1 MDTQFEEMRKQMEML
16 KSKLDKQEIVN
27 EKILRKSM
35 RKNVNN
41 ISRRYTAL
49 VVVAMLMIPYA
60 YYVFVSMMGYSIGFW
75 IATVVF
81 MLISCGYTVWNGRDL
96 YAGNLMEK
104 SLLVVKQKMALA
116 KKRDNQWML
125 FGIPMLILWLAYF
138 VYEVYQKG
146 GAEEVHTLLLASAF
160 GGAVGLILGLT
171 IHFKTQREYQEI
183 IDQIEEMEDMEDD
196 Q

>member
-1 MDTQFEEMRKQMEML
+1 MDTQFEEMRMQMEML
-16 KSKLDKQEIVN
+16 KTKLDKQEIVN
-27 EKILRKSM
+27 DRILRKSM
-35 RKNVNN
+35 KKNMNN
-41 ISRRYTAL
+41 ITRRYTIL
-49 VVVAMLMIPYA
+49 VVLALLMIPYA

-81 MLISCGYTVWNGRDL
+81 MLISCGFKVWNSRDL
-96 YAGNLMEK
+96 YTGNLMEK
-104 SLLVVKQKMALA
+104 NLLEVRQKMALA

-183 IDQIEEMEDMEDD
+183 IDQIEEMTE
-196 Q
+196 

>member
-104 SLLVVKQKMALA
+104 NLLEVRQKMALA

-125 FGIPMLILWLAYF
+125 FGFPMLILWLAYF

-146 GAEEVHTLLLASAF
+146 GAEEVHTLLMASAF

-183 IDQIEEMEDMEDD
+183 IDQIEEMTE
-196 Q
+196 

>member
-27 EKILRKSM
+27 DRILRKSM
-35 RKNVNN
+35 KKNMNN
-41 ISRRYTAL
+41 ITRRYTIL
-49 VVVAMLMIPYA
+49 VVLALLMIPYA
-60 YYVFVSMMGYSIGFW
+60 YYVFVSMMDYSIGFW

-81 MLISCGYTVWNGRDL
+81 MLICSGFTVWNGRDL
-96 YAGNLMEK
+96 YTGNLMEK
-104 SLLVVKQKMALA
+104 NLLEVRQKMALA

-183 IDQIEEMEDMEDD
+183 IDQIEEMTE
-196 Q
+196 

>member
-1 MDTQFEEMRKQMEML
+1 MDTQFEEMRMQMEML

-27 EKILRKSM
+27 DRILRKSM
-35 RKNVNN
+35 KKNMNN
-41 ISRRYTAL
+41 ITRRYTIL
-49 VVVAMLMIPYA
+49 VVLALLMIPYA

-81 MLISCGYTVWNGRDL
+81 MLISCGYTVWNGKDL
-96 YAGNLMEK
+96 YNGNLMEK
-104 SLLVVKQKMALA
+104 SLLVVRQKMALA

-125 FGIPMLILWLAYF
+125 FGFPMLILWLAYF

-146 GAEEVHTLLLASAF
+146 GAEEVHTLLMASAF
-160 GGAVGLILGLT
+160 GGAVGLILGLI

-183 IDQIEEMEDMEDD
+183 IDQIEEVTE
-196 Q
+196 

>member
-1 MDTQFEEMRKQMEML
+1 MDTQFEEMRMQMEML
-16 KSKLDKQEIVN
+16 KSKLDRQEIVN
-27 EKILRKSM
+27 DRILRKSM
-35 RKNVNN
+35 KKNMNN
-41 ISRRYTAL
+41 ITRRCTIL
-49 VVVAMLMIPYA
+49 VVLALLMIPYA

-81 MLISCGYTVWNGRDL
+81 MLISCGYTVWNGKDL
-96 YAGNLMEK
+96 YNGNLMEK
-104 SLLVVKQKMALA
+104 SLLVVRQKMALA

-183 IDQIEEMEDMEDD
+183 IDQIEEMTE
-196 Q
+196 

>member
-35 RKNVNN
+35 KKNMNN
-41 ISRRYTAL
+41 ITRRYTIL
-49 VVVAMLMIPYA
+49 VVVALLMIPYA
-60 YYVFVSMMGYSIGFW
+60 YYVFVNMMGYSIGFW

-81 MLISCGYTVWNGRDL
+81 MLISCGFTVWNGRDL
-96 YAGNLMEK
+96 YTGNLMEK
-104 SLLVVKQKMALA
+104 NLLEVRQKMALA

-125 FGIPMLILWLAYF
+125 FGFPMLILWLAYF

-146 GAEEVHTLLLASAF
+146 GAEEVHTLLMASAF

-183 IDQIEEMEDMEDD
+183 IDQIEEMTE
-196 Q
+196 

>member
-1 MDTQFEEMRKQMEML
+1 MDTQFEEMRMQMEML

-27 EKILRKSM
+27 DRILRKSM
-35 RKNVNN
+35 KKNMNN
-41 ISRRYTAL
+41 ITRRYIIL
-49 VVVAMLMIPYA
+49 VVVALLMIPYA

-104 SLLVVKQKMALA
+104 SLLVVRQKMALA

-146 GAEEVHTLLLASAF
+146 GAEDVHTLLLASAF

-183 IDQIEEMEDMEDD
+183 IDQIEEMTE
-196 Q
+196 

>member
-1 MDTQFEEMRKQMEML
+1 MDTQFEEMRMQMEML

-27 EKILRKSM
+27 DRILRKSM
-35 RKNVNN
+35 KKNMNN
-41 ISRRYTAL
+41 ITRRYTIL
-49 VVVAMLMIPYA
+49 VVVALLMIPYA
-60 YYVFVSMMGYSIGFW
+60 YYVFVSMMGYSVGFW

-125 FGIPMLILWLAYF
+125 FGFPMLILWLAYF

-183 IDQIEEMEDMEDD
+183 IDQIEEMTE
-196 Q
+196 

>member
-1 MDTQFEEMRKQMEML
+1 MDTQFEEMRMQMEML

-27 EKILRKSM
+27 DRILRKSM
-35 RKNVNN
+35 KKNMNN
-41 ISRRYTAL
+41 ITRRYTIL
-49 VVVAMLMIPYA
+49 VVLALLMIPYA

-81 MLISCGYTVWNGRDL
+81 MLICSGFTVWNGRDL
-96 YAGNLMEK
+96 YTGNLMEK
-104 SLLVVKQKMALA
+104 NLLEVRQKMALA

-125 FGIPMLILWLAYF
+125 FGFPMLILWLAYF

-146 GAEEVHTLLLASAF
+146 GAEEVHTLLMASAF

-183 IDQIEEMEDMEDD
+183 IDQIEEVTE
-196 Q
+196 

>member
-1 MDTQFEEMRKQMEML
+1 MDTQFEEMRMQMEML

-35 RKNVNN
+35 KKNMNN
-41 ISRRYTAL
+41 ITRRYTIL
-49 VVVAMLMIPYA
+49 VVVALLMIPYA

-81 MLISCGYTVWNGRDL
+81 MLISCGYTVWNGKDL
-96 YAGNLMEK
+96 YNGNLMEK
-104 SLLVVKQKMALA
+104 SLLVVRQKMALA

-146 GAEEVHTLLLASAF
+146 GAEEVHTLLMASAF

-183 IDQIEEMEDMEDD
+183 IDQIEEMTE
-196 Q
+196 

>member
-1 MDTQFEEMRKQMEML
+1 MDTQFEEMRMQMEML
-16 KSKLDKQEIVN
+16 KTKLDKQEIVN

-35 RKNVNN
+35 KKNMNN
-41 ISRRYTAL
+41 ITRRYTIL
-49 VVVAMLMIPYA
+49 VVVALLMIPYA

-183 IDQIEEMEDMEDD
+183 IDQIEEMTE
-196 Q
+196 

>member
-1 MDTQFEEMRKQMEML
+1 MDTQFEEMRMQMEML

-27 EKILRKSM
+27 DRILRKSM
-35 RKNVNN
+35 KKNMNN
-41 ISRRYTAL
+41 ITRRYTIL
-49 VVVAMLMIPYA
+49 VVLALLMIPYA
-60 YYVFVSMMGYSIGFW
+60 YYVFVNMMGYSIGFW

-81 MLISCGYTVWNGRDL
+81 MLISCGFTVWNGRDL
-96 YAGNLMEK
+96 YTGNLMEK
-104 SLLVVKQKMALA
+104 NLLEVRQKMALA

-125 FGIPMLILWLAYF
+125 FGFPMLILWLAYF

-146 GAEEVHTLLLASAF
+146 GAEEVHTLLMASAF

-183 IDQIEEMEDMEDD
+183 IDQIEEMTE
-196 Q
+196 

>member
-1 MDTQFEEMRKQMEML
+1 MDTQFEEMRMQMEML

-27 EKILRKSM
+27 DRILRKSM
-35 RKNVNN
+35 KKNMNN
-41 ISRRYTAL
+41 ITRRYTIL
-49 VVVAMLMIPYA
+49 VVVALLMIPYA

-81 MLISCGYTVWNGRDL
+81 MLISCGYTVWNGKDL
-96 YAGNLMEK
+96 YNGNLMEK
-104 SLLVVKQKMALA
+104 SLLVVRQKMALA

-183 IDQIEEMEDMEDD
+183 IDQIEEMTE
-196 Q
+196 

>member
-35 RKNVNN
+35 KKNMNN
-41 ISRRYTAL
+41 ITRRYTILMVLAL
-49 VVVAMLMIPYA
+49 LMIPYA
-60 YYVFVSMMGYSIGFW
+60 YYVFVNMMGYSIGFW

-81 MLISCGYTVWNGRDL
+81 MLISCGFTVWNGRDL
-96 YAGNLMEK
+96 YTGNLMEK
-104 SLLVVKQKMALA
+104 NLLEVRQKMALA

-125 FGIPMLILWLAYF
+125 FGFPMLILWLAYF

-146 GAEEVHTLLLASAF
+146 GAEEVHTLLMASAF

-183 IDQIEEMEDMEDD
+183 IDQIEEMTE
-196 Q
+196 

>member
-1 MDTQFEEMRKQMEML
+1 MDTQFEEMRMQMEML

-27 EKILRKSM
+27 DRILRKSM
-35 RKNVNN
+35 KKNMNN
-41 ISRRYTAL
+41 ITRRYTIL
-49 VVVAMLMIPYA
+49 VVVALLMIPYA
-60 YYVFVSMMGYSIGFW
+60 YYVFVSMMGYSIGLW

-81 MLISCGYTVWNGRDL
+81 MLISCGYTVWNGKDL
-96 YAGNLMEK
+96 YNGNLMEK
-104 SLLVVKQKMALA
+104 SLLMVRQKMALA

-183 IDQIEEMEDMEDD
+183 IDQIEEMTE
-196 Q
+196 

>member
-35 RKNVNN
+35 RKNAKN

-49 VVVAMLMIPYA
+49 VVLALLMIPYA
-60 YYVFVSMMGYSIGFW
+60 YYIFVSVMGYSIGFW
-75 IATVVF
+75 IATTVF
-81 MLISCGYTVWNGRDL
+81 MLICCGYTVWNGKDL
-96 YAGNLMEK
+96 YNGNLMEK
-104 SLLVVKQKMALA
+104 SLLVVRQKMALA

-146 GAEEVHTLLLASAF
+146 GAEEVHTLLMASAF

-183 IDQIEEMEDMEDD
+183 IDQIEEMTE
-196 Q
+196 

>member
-146 GAEEVHTLLLASAF
+146 GAEEVHTLLMASAF

-183 IDQIEEMEDMEDD
+183 IDQIEEMTE
-196 Q
+196 

>member
-1 MDTQFEEMRKQMEML
+1 MDTQFEEMRMQMEML

-27 EKILRKSM
+27 DRILRKSM
-35 RKNVNN
+35 KKNMNN
-41 ISRRYTAL
+41 ITRRYTIL
-49 VVVAMLMIPYA
+49 VVVALLMIPYA

-81 MLISCGYTVWNGRDL
+81 MLISCGFTVWNGRDL
-96 YAGNLMEK
+96 YTGNLMEK
-104 SLLVVKQKMALA
+104 NLLEVRQKMALA

-146 GAEEVHTLLLASAF
+146 GAEEVHTLLMASAF

-183 IDQIEEMEDMEDD
+183 IDQIEEMTE
-196 Q
+196 

>member
-1 MDTQFEEMRKQMEML
+1 MDTQFEEMRMQMEML

-35 RKNVNN
+35 KKNMNN
-41 ISRRYTAL
+41 ITRRYTIL
-49 VVVAMLMIPYA
+49 VVVALLMIPYA

-81 MLISCGYTVWNGRDL
+81 MLISCGYTVWNGKDL
-96 YAGNLMEK
+96 YNGNLMEK
-104 SLLVVKQKMALA
+104 NLLEVRQKMALA

-125 FGIPMLILWLAYF
+125 FGFPMLILWLAYF

-146 GAEEVHTLLLASAF
+146 GAEEVHTLLMASAF

-183 IDQIEEMEDMEDD
+183 IDQIEEMTE
-196 Q
+196 

>member
-125 FGIPMLILWLAYF
+125 FGIPMLLLWLAYF

-183 IDQIEEMEDMEDD
+183 IDQIEEMTE
-196 Q
+196 

>member
-1 MDTQFEEMRKQMEML
+1 MDTQFEEMRMQMEML

-27 EKILRKSM
+27 DRILRKSM
-35 RKNVNN
+35 KKNMNN
-41 ISRRYTAL
+41 ITRRYTIL
-49 VVVAMLMIPYA
+49 VVVALLMIPYA

-104 SLLVVKQKMALA
+104 NLLEVRQKMALA

-125 FGIPMLILWLAYF
+125 FGFPMLILWLAYF

-146 GAEEVHTLLLASAF
+146 GAEEVHTLLMASAF
-160 GGAVGLILGLT
+160 GGTVGLILGLT

-183 IDQIEEMEDMEDD
+183 IDQIEEMTE
-196 Q
+196 

>member
-1 MDTQFEEMRKQMEML
+1 MDTQFEEMRMQMEML
-16 KSKLDKQEIVN
+16 KTKLDKQEIVN
-27 EKILRKSM
+27 DRILRKSM
-35 RKNVNN
+35 KKNMNN
-41 ISRRYTAL
+41 ITRRYTIL
-49 VVVAMLMIPYA
+49 VVVALLMIPYA

-183 IDQIEEMEDMEDD
+183 IDQIEEMTE
-196 Q
+196 

>member
-16 KSKLDKQEIVN
+16 KSKLDKQEIIN

-49 VVVAMLMIPYA
+49 VVLTMLMIPYA
-60 YYVFVSMMGYSIGFW
+60 YYIFVNVMGYSIGFW
-75 IATVVF
+75 IATAVF
-81 MLISCGYTVWNGRDL
+81 MLICCGYTVWNGKDL
-96 YAGNLMEK
+96 YSGNLMEK
-104 SLLVVKQKMALA
+104 SLLVVRQKMALA

-125 FGIPMLILWLAYF
+125 FGIPMLLLWLAYF

-146 GAEEVHTLLLASAF
+146 GVEEVHTLLLASAF

-183 IDQIEEMEDMEDD
+183 IDQIEEMTE
-196 Q
+196 

>member
-35 RKNVNN
+35 RKNAKN

-49 VVVAMLMIPYA
+49 VVLALLMIPYA

-81 MLISCGYTVWNGRDL
+81 MLISCGYTVWNGKDL
-96 YAGNLMEK
+96 YNGNLMEK
-104 SLLVVKQKMALA
+104 SLLVVRQKMALA

-146 GAEEVHTLLLASAF
+146 GAEEVHTLLMASAF

-183 IDQIEEMEDMEDD
+183 IDQIEEMTE
-196 Q
+196 

>member
-183 IDQIEEMEDMEDD
+183 IDQIEEMTE
-196 Q
+196 